1 MKNDEFH
8 VPFIQSLII
17 IAVVTVFS
25 MSFAHYYIPKLYDS
39 YQNSQEY
46 TSYHSYNEAK
56 AAE

>member
-8 VPFIQSLII
+8 VPFIKSLIVV
-17 IAVVTVFS
+17 ALVTVFT

-39 YQNSQEY
+39 YKNPQEY
-46 TSYHSYNEAK
+46 TSSPSYNTAK

>member
-17 IAVVTVFS
+17 VALVTVFS
-25 MSFAHYYIPKLYDS
+25 MTFAHFYIPKLYDS

-46 TSYHSYNEAK
+46 TSSSSYNQAK
-56 AAE
+56 TGQ

>member
-17 IAVVTVFS
+17 VALVTVFT

-39 YQNSQEY
+39 YHNSQEY
-46 TSYHSYNEAK
+46 TSLPSYNQAK
-56 AAE
+56 AGE

>member
-17 IAVVTVFS
+17 VAVVTVFS
-25 MSFAHYYIPKLYDS
+25 MSFVHYYIPKLYNS
-39 YQNSQEY
+39 YQNPQEY
-46 TSYHSYNEAK
+46 TSGPSYNQAK

>member
-1 MKNDEFH
+1 MTNDEFH

-17 IAVVTVFS
+17 IALVTVFS
-25 MSFAHYYIPKLYDS
+25 MSFAHYYIPRLYDS

-46 TSYHSYNEAK
+46 TVAPSYNSAK